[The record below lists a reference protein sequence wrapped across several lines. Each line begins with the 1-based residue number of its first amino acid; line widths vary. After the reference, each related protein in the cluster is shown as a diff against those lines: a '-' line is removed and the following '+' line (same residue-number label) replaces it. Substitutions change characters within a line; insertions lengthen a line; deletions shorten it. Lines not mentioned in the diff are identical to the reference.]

1 MARTNAN
8 ALSIIVMISIILRW
22 WLLSP
27 RDVKIDDVVY
37 DNKKTTLLGICFLSE
52 VFGEAVMG

>member
-1 MARTNAN
+1 
-8 ALSIIVMISIILRW
+8 MISIILRW

-37 DNKKTTLLGICFLSE
+37 DNKKTTLLGICFLGE
-52 VFGEAVMG
+52 VIEGAFMGR